1 MCGTGYKN
9 TVLKERTEQGEGFGH
24 VSDIVGDVSEDTAVF
39 DVELVDNSHDFGC
52 HHFVI
57 YLVQVDLIAEVG
69 DYFVEALSA
78 TMGVITRLS
87 TERSVTLSED
97 SSTVRMIPSA

>member
-69 DYFVEALSA
+69 DYFRLVKFYNVWSSF
-78 TMGVITRLS
+78 ITFGQVL
-87 TERSVTLSED
+87 
-97 SSTVRMIPSA
+97 